1 MHLLILEDEIEI
13 QEKYAKYALELALFK
28 KVSGAAT
35 IKEAMTVI
43 ESEEVACLLCDHRL
57 PDGLG
62 LDFLKSSEVTATAL
76 ITAHSEKD
84 LVIDSLN
91 TGVDIYLEKPASK
104 QQLIEALK
112 KLYKIANE
120 AELIHN
126 VMERFSL
133 TKNTEQTLV
142 NRFEIS
148 KRELEVIYAVL
159 EIGDQS
165 GIAKKLFI
173 SEATVKNHLAN
184 IYSKTQTGS
193 KKQLKELIR
202 ELNAQS

>member
-1 MHLLILEDEIEI
+1 MHLLILEDEIELRD
-13 QEKYAKYALELALFK
+13 KYAKYSQELGIFG
-28 KVSGAAT
+28 KVSCASTIQEAT
-35 IKEAMTVI
+35 TII
-43 ESEEVACLLCDHRL
+43 ESRDIECLLCDHRL

-62 LDFLKSSEVTATAL
+62 LDFLKNSDVTATAL

-104 QQLIEALK
+104 QQLIDALK
-112 KLYKIANE
+112 KLHKLASE
-120 AELIHN
+120 AEIINN

-133 TKNTEQTLV
+133 TKQTEQILID
-142 NRFEIS
+142 RYEIS

-159 EIGDQS
+159 EIGDQN

-173 SEATVKNHLAN
+173 SEATVKNHLAS
-184 IYSKTQTGS
+184 IYSKTQIGS